1 MQDGGAGL
9 RGGGLAL
16 GCALL
21 YFLASRLGEQLL
33 ALTMAG
39 SALGPAGRER
49 LFWGGMGLISAL
61 AALPPLAA
69 AWPEIGSLAGLGLR
83 RPAGGVALPAA
94 LWLCLG
100 PALGGLTGLLPGG
113 QAAPASLPL
122 DGLARGF
129 AFLQLCV
136 LSALAEELVFRGAI
150 QGLLAPL
157 GKGWSVLGQ
166 AAVFACLHG
175 SPARMAYALG
185 MGLALGWTA
194 RRCRSLW
201 PGAALHVI
209 NNAVV
214 FGRLLAGG

>member
-1 MQDGGAGL
+1 MPDGGL
-9 RGGGLAL
+9 RSGGLAL
-16 GCALL
+16 GCGLL
-21 YFLASRLGEQLL
+21 YFLASRLGEELL
-33 ALTMAG
+33 ALAMA
-39 SALGPAGRER
+39 SIPLGPAGQER
-49 LFWGGMGLISAL
+49 LFWGGMGLAAAL
-61 AALPPLAA
+61 AVLPPLAA
-69 AWPEIGSLAGLGLR
+69 AWPELGSPSGLGLR
-83 RPAGGVALPAA
+83 RPAGGFALPVI

-100 PALGGLTGLLPGG
+100 PLLGWLTGFLPGG
-113 QAAPASLPL
+113 QAAPVTLPL

-157 GKGWSVLGQ
+157 GNRWSILGQ
-166 AAVFACLHG
+166 AAVFASLHG
-175 SPARMAYALG
+175 SPARMVYALG

-194 RRCRSLW
+194 RRCRSVW

-214 FGRLLAGG
+214 FGRLLADG